1 MTTTATMAATMAETM
16 ATTTSTEARRERRA
30 AGSRVLLGM
39 RPRVLGWYA
48 LLLTFALALTSL
60 VTFQQADQAQRQA
73 VDDELQEEVRDFAAG
88 VQAGRTDGL
97 SPREAVQ
104 SYIDAW
110 PLTDRDTIVVRFRD
124 DPPLAAGP
132 IGLDPLLVEAV
143 SGAQGPRLF
152 SPDTAEGDARALV
165 SPVRVDGEPVGG
177 VAAARLTQADREA
190 LLDRRL
196 AVLIAA
202 AIAFVVASAI
212 AWFTLGRLLRPVKD
226 MATTADTI
234 AEGGDLT
241 RRIEVPQRNDEV
253 SALAATF
260 NRMLGRLEG
269 AFRRE
274 QRFIREA
281 SHELRT
287 PITIC
292 RGHLEVLGADPD
304 PADVK
309 EAIAVVVEE
318 LGRMGRI
325 VEDMTTLARVED
337 PEFLQREQV
346 PLEGFL
352 RNVSRRAE
360 PLLDGRLSV
369 APVPAGA
376 EVRADPQRLSQ
387 ALINLLQNAA
397 LHAPGAEPV
406 ELRVVGRPG
415 EWRFEVADRGGGIP
429 PGEEERLFRPFNR
442 ASRAPGSG
450 LGLAIVRGIAE
461 AHGGRAGVNNR
472 PGEGATFWITVPA

>member
-1 MTTTATMAATMAETM
+1 MATTTMMAETM
-16 ATTTSTEARRERRA
+16 TTTTTSTEAGRERRT
-30 AGSRVLLGM
+30 AGPRVLLGM

-152 SPDTAEGDARALV
+152 SPDTAEGDARVLV
-165 SPVRVDGEPVGG
+165 SPVRVNGEPVGG
-177 VAAARLTQADREA
+177 VAAARLTEADREA

-352 RNVSRRAE
+352 RSVSRRAE

-376 EVRADPQRLSQ
+376 EVRATPS
-387 ALINLLQNAA
+387 
-397 LHAPGAEPV
+397 
-406 ELRVVGRPG
+406 
-415 EWRFEVADRGGGIP
+415 
-429 PGEEERLFRPFNR
+429 
-442 ASRAPGSG
+442 ASAR
-450 LGLAIVRGIAE
+450 R
-461 AHGGRAGVNNR
+461 
-472 PGEGATFWITVPA
+472 

>member
-1 MTTTATMAATMAETM
+1 MTTTPRRR
-16 ATTTSTEARRERRA
+16 TTTTPETTTTEEPRERPPVAPRA
-30 AGSRVLLGM
+30 VFGM

-48 LLLTFALALTSL
+48 LLLSLALALTSL
-60 VTFQQADQAQRQA
+60 VTFQQADQAQREA

-88 VQAGRTDGL
+88 VEAARRDGL
-97 SPREAVQ
+97 SPREAVD
-104 SYIDAW
+104 SYLESW
-110 PLTDRDTIVVRFRD
+110 PSADRDTIAVTIRSDR
-124 DPPLAAGP
+124 PQAAGP
-132 IGLDPLLVEAV
+132 IGLDPTLVAAI
-143 SGAQGPRLF
+143 SGADRSRLL
-152 SPDTAEGDARALV
+152 SLSTSEGNARALV
-165 SPVRVDGEPVGG
+165 APVSIGGERIGAVG
-177 VAAARLTQADREA
+177 AARLTEADRDA
-190 LLDRRL
+190 LLERRI
-196 AVLIAA
+196 AVLVAA
-202 AIAFVVASAI
+202 ALAFVVASTI
-212 AWFTLGRLLRPVKD
+212 AWFTLGRLLRPVKE
-226 MATTADTI
+226 MATAADAI

-241 RRIEVPQRNDEV
+241 RRIGVPQRNDEV

-292 RGHLEVLGADPD
+292 RGHLEVLGDDPD
-304 PADVK
+304 PADVR
-309 EAIAVVVEE
+309 EAIDVVVEE

-337 PEFLQREQV
+337 PEFLRREPV
-346 PLEGFL
+346 ALDAFL
-352 RNVSRRAE
+352 RDVSRSAE
-360 PLLDGRLSV
+360 PLLDGRLVV
-369 APVPAGA
+369 AAVPAGA
-376 EVRADPQRLSQ
+376 VVRADPQRLTQ

-397 LHAPGAEPV
+397 LHTGDGGPV
-406 ELRVVGRPG
+406 ELRAVGRPG

-442 ASRAPGSG
+442 SSRAPGSG

-461 AHGGRAGVNNR
+461 AHGGRAGVDNR
-472 PGEGATFWITVPA
+472 PGVGATFWISLPT